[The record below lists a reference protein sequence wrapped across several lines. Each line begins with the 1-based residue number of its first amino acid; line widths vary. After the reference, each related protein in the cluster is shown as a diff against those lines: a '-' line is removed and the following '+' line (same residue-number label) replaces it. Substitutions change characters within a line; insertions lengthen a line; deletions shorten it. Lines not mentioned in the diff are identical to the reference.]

1 MKKWEPKLIGEGSK
15 VSILSKEEI
24 KIRLLRCA
32 TFGESHVDNLWSE
45 TVKYIEELENARLQI
60 KKDDG

>member
-1 MKKWEPKLIGEGSK
+1 MR
-15 VSILSKEEI
+15 ILSKEEI
-24 KIRLLRCA
+24 KIRLRRCA

-60 KKDDG
+60 KKDDV